1 MILVTKK
8 TIIGRRMI
16 DSVTCEYILP
26 TSGCL
31 TDADN
36 PPNWE
41 EIDFQTDSFGA
52 SLFPDRYTISEDGQL
67 YKENVKREFIYDEEG
82 HAEVEE
88 KDDGIER
95 IDYTG
100 ELNLYGM
107 HLEEETDFYFT
118 FKALFWKGDLKE
130 CDLHECVERD
140 NTPRKEARKKIEEAV
155 KNSNRKQNKLVS
167 FTTAPIFFIFSL
179 IRYALNGIINTTI
192 RIERIL
198 K

>member
-1 MILVTKK
+1 
-8 TIIGRRMI
+8 MI

-31 TDADN
+31 VDADN
-36 PPNWE
+36 PPDWE

-67 YKENVKREFIYDEEG
+67 YKENVKREFVYDEHG

-95 IDYTG
+95 LDYTG
-100 ELNLYGM
+100 ELNLYGI

-130 CDLHECVERD
+130 CELHECVEKD
-140 NTPRKEARKKIEEAV
+140 NSPRKLARKKLEEAI
-155 KNSNRKQNKLVS
+155 KDMPNKKRNTIAS
-167 FTTAPIFFIFSL
+167 FFAAPIFFIFSL
-179 IRYALNGIINTTI
+179 IRYISHGIINTTI